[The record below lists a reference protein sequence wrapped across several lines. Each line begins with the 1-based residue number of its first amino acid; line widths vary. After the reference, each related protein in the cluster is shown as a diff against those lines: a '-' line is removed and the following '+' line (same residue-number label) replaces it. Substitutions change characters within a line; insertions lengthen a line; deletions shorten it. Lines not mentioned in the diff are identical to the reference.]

1 MWKTKVSYLRKM
13 DDGLF
18 TPLTDVV
25 LLTGN
30 GCSDTA
36 VTANVGLFSL
46 ADRLTTAN
54 FQLNVCNLGIS
65 LDLCLR
71 FVL

>member
-1 MWKTKVSYLRKM
+1 MENKVSYLRKM
-13 DDGLF
+13 DNGLF
-18 TPLTDVV
+18 MDVMLV
-25 LLTGN
+25 TGN

-36 VTANVGLFSL
+36 VTAKVGLFSL

-65 LDLCLR
+65 FDLCLR
-71 FVL
+71 FVLY